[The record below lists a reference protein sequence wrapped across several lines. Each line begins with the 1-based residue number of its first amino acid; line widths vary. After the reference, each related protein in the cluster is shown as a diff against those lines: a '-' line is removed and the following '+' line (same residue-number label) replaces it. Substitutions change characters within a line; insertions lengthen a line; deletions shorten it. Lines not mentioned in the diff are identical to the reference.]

1 MIKLSQPKGI
11 LIAALIAVGLAGT
24 YLYAG
29 QSNSPP
35 VPDTVMMTSRAT
47 GPVGPRF
54 DATKWFRSGMYVTQ
68 ELDGGINP
76 YIMTRREPFVFKAK
90 DNVFLVQEALEALKD
105 VQPEVNTQLIWD
117 TWPVLT
123 RRVRYESS
131 VFLAPDKPADLYN
144 LYLQVSYRRFVIS
157 LRLEGDEGE
166 LHFDDDV
173 TEVNSVDALEEEHTT
188 IFEEMDDAGTR

>member
-1 MIKLSQPKGI
+1 MIKLSKPKGI
-11 LIAALIAVGLAGT
+11 LIAALVAVGLAGT

-29 QSNSPP
+29 QGISL
-35 VPDTVMMTSRAT
+35 PDKVMMTSREG
-47 GPVGPRF
+47 GPVGPTF
-54 DATKWFRSGMYVTQ
+54 DATKWFRSGMYVPQ
-68 ELDGGINP
+68 ELDGEVNP

-90 DNVFLVQEALEALKD
+90 DNVFLVQEALAALED
-105 VQPEVNTQLIWD
+105 VRPEVNTQQVWD

-123 RRVRYESS
+123 KRVRYESS
-131 VFLAPDKPADLYN
+131 FFLAPDKPADLYK

-166 LHFDDDV
+166 LRYDDDV
-173 TEVNSVDALEEEHTT
+173 TEVNKVDALEEEHTK